1 VVSAAAKSR
10 RRASRR
16 PAARARLSEQ
26 KLANLRQSTLTCQRS
41 FSSRSMVTVWVR
53 TAKVA

>member
-1 VVSAAAKSR
+1 M

-26 KLANLRQSTLTCQRS
+26 KLANRLPSTLTTHRS